1 MIILQPGFEGAVRSK
16 LGVSQKELPDS
27 EINTPF
33 LVDRAEADVIRRVP
47 EHATLTDPLDKL
59 NLQDA
64 VITYIAMMIAP
75 SMVRRLKYK
84 VKTIDV
90 SWEKEKVNWEA
101 FAARLRDEYEG
112 LICELTGYDSPL
124 VGRIDVEPRNT
135 L

>member
-1 MIILQPGFEGAVRSK
+1 MIILQPGFEAAVRSK
-16 LGVSQKELPDS
+16 LGVSQKELPDN
-27 EINTPF
+27 EINVPF

-47 EHATLTDPLDKL
+47 GYAEITDTLDKL

-64 VITYIAMMIAP
+64 AITYLAMMIAP
-75 SMVRRLKYK
+75 SMARRLKYK

-90 SWEKEKVNWEA
+90 SWEKEKVDWES
-101 FAARLRDEYEG
+101 FADRLRDEYEG
-112 LICELTGYDSPL
+112 LIGELIGYDSPL